1 MQLQAGYILQGIR
14 SSLFAHAK
22 DEKIEHHLSGILK
35 YLSTFDFETKLNLEH
50 SKKPESI
57 FAVAH
62 NLISRGLPT
71 IPSVYIEKKFAE
83 ALKSTTLSL
92 KEYEEKGKINYELTN
107 DEFSGEILFN
117 SLHFIETRARNR
129 SNYLNIDSIDSNFEK
144 DFLLNLIPEG
154 NSFLSQL
161 LEQQRS
167 RGTLTRNNN
176 EGRVDFSLEIPYNIT
191 YKKQNRYNQQVDLK
205 HHKTYIAEVDGAK
218 YHTQLLDDLKDF
230 EIAQLANNISHITE
244 AGTQENVNNF
254 ISEILSEEFVTRIKR
269 NYNNE
274 NYHSLTEVALT
285 LCPIAIA
292 RVQMVVVQLLLS
304 NTNDILS
311 NNSIKLCVIERDL
324 PCAQIAINDLKEL
337 LTSLNDLS
345 KTPIEIPNIELT
357 TFSTLEFIN
366 HPLHI
371 ESKPKLLTQISST
384 DYDFILDTSI
394 LRRTGVFKDDNKYQ
408 ADNFILIR
416 SSHFIDYRTH
426 NPLVSAPSIN
436 YWPLVNPLPNEMYE
450 EIDSAKKLLVYF
462 LQTIFRNKSFRLGQL
477 PILSRALQN
486 QTVIGLLPTGGGKS
500 LTYQLA
506 SLLQP
511 GTTIVIDPIRSL
523 MIDQYNGLKELG
535 IDKCEFINSTLS
547 TAERTYNQ
555 NTLLAKG
562 RLQFLFVSPERFVI
576 EEFRIALDNAAQD
589 GHYFS
594 YAVIDEVHC
603 VSEWGHDFRTP
614 YLNLGENAQRF
625 CHTFSNKKIPLFGLT
640 ATASF
645 DVLADIE
652 RELQIIDDD
661 GHSIVRYE
669 NSVRDEINYIIKEVS
684 NTYDGLDNLTD
695 RAVRESIGKK
705 KQEAIYDIIENKK
718 EIFDS
723 FHTPVIIQEV
733 INDSFNNYIPVAV
746 RQEYI
751 QNYGTEEMALEK
763 YQEKNFNRLYIK
775 PNGNK
780 SSPFIIKS
788 KEEKTIYNY
797 GIIIFMPHR
806 VGWLGIKNGFNS
818 HGVFD
823 NPEYVTNSVVDE
835 KKVYHFEKET
845 FAYFMGSGDD
855 VDSETI
861 DKESFAHL
869 DSFKDN
875 EESVMI
881 ATKAFGMGIDKPN
894 VRMTIHINIPQSIE
908 SFVQEAGR
916 AGRDGQM
923 SCSMV
928 LYNNDILKVSN
939 RPKELF
945 HLDKDILM
953 YFHKNSFKGQIKEK
967 VMIFEL
973 RNKITYPNTNNLQLL
988 VEHLNEI
995 FGTESVQFNIKQ
1007 GKNNHRS
1014 RIFINTIAG
1023 VSIGSVNIETG
1034 QTGTYNDFGDVAF
1047 CSQLVNWL
1055 RNNLPLNEYNTPDQI
1070 NNWLYQNVVN
1080 TQHQKGIEKILSDM
1094 EIGQN
1099 NNAAP
1104 LPIPFNNRYYSKR
1117 TKTERDFVLN
1127 QAYFETVLNTE
1138 AITKLKTLPNW
1149 DDDLIKNILKS
1160 AVFNSIDF
1168 FEFIESLNLTDE
1180 DLKKQ
1185 LIDTDN
1191 KLSSDL
1197 QKAYYL
1203 SRSKE
1208 DTAKAIYRLIS
1219 IGIIDSYTIDYQNKL
1234 YKVYFTKKSNNDY
1247 YKLLRKLIALY
1258 TSKNVAKREIDE
1270 LIISNETK
1278 IEERQSTVISV
1289 CLEYLTKFI
1298 YDKIKQ
1304 KRLQAIDDM
1313 VRLCQNSIE
1322 IKDPIK
1328 QNKFIKDEIYYYFN
1342 AKYSRLDYTEHS
1354 IGEEASLLKDYHDGL
1369 GIEET
1374 ISKYLRL
1381 VDDERTGE
1389 LITNIKHLRGSAM
1402 RLLRSF
1408 EKPQYRILKS
1418 FSLFILADTIRSIV
1432 AEAKE
1437 ELVRGL
1443 IDWKQN
1449 EEPELNVQLFI
1460 LEFKERL
1467 SKHVIRSEFETEFN
1481 DIEDMY
1487 YSMYYSKW
1495 TKTFNDKFLENY

>member
-1 MQLQAGYILQGIR
+1 LQLQAGYILQGIR

-35 YLSTFDFETKLNLEH
+35 YLSTFDVETKLNLEH

-117 SLHFIETRARNR
+117 SLHYIETRARNR

-144 DFLLNLIPEG
+144 DFLLNLIPED

-244 AGTQENVNNF
+244 AGTQESVNNF

-426 NPLVSAPSIN
+426 SPVVSAPSIN

-462 LQTIFRNKSFRLGQL
+462 LQTIFRNKSFRVGQL

-523 MIDQYNGLKELG
+523 MLDQYNGLKELG

-625 CHTFSNKKIPLFGLT
+625 CHTLSNKKIPLFGLT

-652 RELQIIDDD
+652 RELQIINDD

-669 NSVRDEINYIIKEVS
+669 NSVRDEINYIIKEVH
-684 NTYDGLDNLTD
+684 NTYDGLDNLND
-695 RAVRESIGKK
+695 RAIRESIGKK
-705 KQEAIYDIIENKK
+705 KQEAIYNIIRSKK

-723 FHTPVIIQEV
+723 FHTPVIIKEV

-751 QNYGTEEMALEK
+751 QNFGTEQMALEK

-797 GIIIFMPHR
+797 GIIVFMPHR
-806 VGWLGIKNGFNS
+806 FGWLGIKNGFNS

-945 HLDKDILM
+945 HLDKDILL

-973 RNKITYPNTNNLQLL
+973 LNKITYPNTNNLLLL
-988 VEHLNEI
+988 VEQLNEM
-995 FGTESVQFNIKQ
+995 FGTEIVQFNISQ

-1055 RNNLPLNEYNTPDQI
+1055 KNNLPLDVYNTPEQI

-1080 TQHQKGIEKILSDM
+1080 TQQQKGIEKILANM

-1104 LPIPFNNRYYSKR
+1104 LPIPFFNRYYSKR

-1127 QAYFETVLNTE
+1127 QAHFETVLDTE

-1149 DDDLIKNILKS
+1149 DDDVIKNILKS

-1168 FEFIESLNLTDE
+1168 FEFIDSLNINNEELI
-1180 DLKKQ
+1180 KQ
-1185 LIDTDN
+1185 LIDIDN
-1191 KLSSDL
+1191 NLSTEL

-1203 SRSKE
+1203 SRSQE

-1234 YKVYFTKKSNNDY
+1234 YKVYFTKRSNNNY
-1247 YKLLRKLIALY
+1247 YELLRKLIARY

-1278 IEERQSTVISV
+1278 IEEGQATVISV

-1313 VRLCQNSIE
+1313 VRLCQNSIA
-1322 IKDPIK
+1322 IKDPVK

-1354 IGEEASLLKDYHDGL
+1354 IGEEASLLKDYDEGL

-1374 ISKYLRL
+1374 IEKYLRL
-1381 VDDERTGE
+1381 VEEERTGE

-1402 RLLRSF
+1402 RLLRSY

-1437 ELVRGL
+1437 ELVKGL
-1443 IDWKQN
+1443 IEWKQN
-1449 EEPELNVQLFI
+1449 ENPELNVQQFI
-1460 LEFKERL
+1460 LKFKERL
-1467 SKHVIRSEFETEFN
+1467 KQHVIRPEFESEFS
-1481 DIEDMY
+1481 DIEDIF
-1487 YSMYYSKW
+1487 YSMYYSSW
-1495 TKTFNDKFLENY
+1495 TKKFSNKFLELS

>member
-176 EGRVDFSLEIPYNIT
+176 DGRVDFSLEIPYNIT

-292 RVQMVVVQLLLS
+292 RVQMVVIQLLLS
-304 NTNDILS
+304 NTNGILS
-311 NNSIKLCVIERDL
+311 KKNVKLCVVERDL
-324 PCAQIAINDLKEL
+324 PCAQIAITDLKEL
-337 LTSLNDLS
+337 LNSLNELS
-345 KTPIEIPNIELT
+345 KTPIEIPEIELT
-357 TFSTLEFIN
+357 TLSTVDFID

-371 ESKPKLLTQISST
+371 ECKPKLLGQISST

-416 SSHFIDYRTH
+416 SSHFIDYRTYSSV
-426 NPLVSAPSIN
+426 VSAPSIN
-436 YWPLVNPLPNEMYE
+436 YRALVNPLPNEMYE
-450 EIDSAKKLLVYF
+450 DIGETKKLLLYF
-462 LQTIFRNKSFRLGQL
+462 LQTIFRNKSFRDGQL
-477 PILSRALQN
+477 PILNRALQN
-486 QTVIGLLPTGGGKS
+486 LTVIGLLPTGGGKS

-511 GTTIVIDPIRSL
+511 GITIVIDPIRSL
-523 MIDQYNGLKELG
+523 MLDQYNGLMELG

-555 NTLLAKG
+555 HSLLAKG

-576 EEFRIALDNAAQD
+576 DEFRIALDNAAQD

-669 NSVRDEINYIIKEVS
+669 NSVRDEINYIIKEVR

-695 RAVRESIGKK
+695 KAIRESIGKK
-705 KQEAIYDIIENKK
+705 KQEAIYNIIRTKK

-723 FHTPVIIQEV
+723 FHTPAIIKEV
-733 INDSFNNYIPVAV
+733 INDSFNNYIPVAL

-751 QNYGTEEMALEK
+751 QNYGTEQMALEK
-763 YQEKNFNRLYIK
+763 YQEKNFSRLFIK
-775 PNGNK
+775 SNGNI
-780 SSPFIIKS
+780 SSPFIIKA
-788 KEEKTIYNY
+788 KEAEKTIYNY
-797 GIIIFMPHR
+797 GIIVFMPHR
-806 VGWLGIKNGFNS
+806 VGWLGIKNGYNS

-823 NPEYVTNSVVDE
+823 NPEYVTISVVKE
-835 KKVYHFEKET
+835 RNIYHFEEET

-855 VDSETI
+855 VDSEII

-894 VRMTIHINIPQSIE
+894 VRMTIHMNIPQSIE

-923 SCSMV
+923 ACSIV
-928 LYNNDILKVSN
+928 LYNNETLKVSTQS
-939 RPKELF
+939 KEL

-953 YFHKNSFKGQIKEK
+953 HFHKNSFKGQIKER
-967 VMIFEL
+967 VMIHEI
-973 RNKITYPNTNNLQLL
+973 RNKITFPNT
-988 VEHLNEI
+988 
-995 FGTESVQFNIKQ
+995 
-1007 GKNNHRS
+1007 
-1014 RIFINTIAG
+1014 
-1023 VSIGSVNIETG
+1023 
-1034 QTGTYNDFGDVAF
+1034 
-1047 CSQLVNWL
+1047 
-1055 RNNLPLNEYNTPDQI
+1055 
-1070 NNWLYQNVVN
+1070 
-1080 TQHQKGIEKILSDM
+1080 
-1094 EIGQN
+1094 
-1099 NNAAP
+1099 
-1104 LPIPFNNRYYSKR
+1104 
-1117 TKTERDFVLN
+1117 
-1127 QAYFETVLNTE
+1127 
-1138 AITKLKTLPNW
+1138 TKLN
-1149 DDDLIKNILKS
+1149 
-1160 AVFNSIDF
+1160 
-1168 FEFIESLNLTDE
+1168 
-1180 DLKKQ
+1180 
-1185 LIDTDN
+1185 
-1191 KLSSDL
+1191 
-1197 QKAYYL
+1197 
-1203 SRSKE
+1203 
-1208 DTAKAIYRLIS
+1208 LIS
-1219 IGIIDSYTIDYQNKL
+1219 
-1234 YKVYFTKKSNNDY
+1234 
-1247 YKLLRKLIALY
+1247 
-1258 TSKNVAKREIDE
+1258 
-1270 LIISNETK
+1270 
-1278 IEERQSTVISV
+1278 EE
-1289 CLEYLTKFI
+1289 
-1298 YDKIKQ
+1298 
-1304 KRLQAIDDM
+1304 
-1313 VRLCQNSIE
+1313 
-1322 IKDPIK
+1322 
-1328 QNKFIKDEIYYYFN
+1328 
-1342 AKYSRLDYTEHS
+1342 
-1354 IGEEASLLKDYHDGL
+1354 
-1369 GIEET
+1369 
-1374 ISKYLRL
+1374 
-1381 VDDERTGE
+1381 
-1389 LITNIKHLRGSAM
+1389 
-1402 RLLRSF
+1402 
-1408 EKPQYRILKS
+1408 
-1418 FSLFILADTIRSIV
+1418 
-1432 AEAKE
+1432 
-1437 ELVRGL
+1437 
-1443 IDWKQN
+1443 
-1449 EEPELNVQLFI
+1449 
-1460 LEFKERL
+1460 
-1467 SKHVIRSEFETEFN
+1467 
-1481 DIEDMY
+1481 
-1487 YSMYYSKW
+1487 
-1495 TKTFNDKFLENY
+1495 